1 MVTANCKLHKRMN
14 EKIIEHF
21 QFQIGGPF
29 FMRTGLII
37 NNVCTNFMV

>member
-14 EKIIEHF
+14 EEIIKNF
-21 QFQIGGPF
+21 QFQIGGNF

-37 NNVCTNFMV
+37 NVVCTDFVL